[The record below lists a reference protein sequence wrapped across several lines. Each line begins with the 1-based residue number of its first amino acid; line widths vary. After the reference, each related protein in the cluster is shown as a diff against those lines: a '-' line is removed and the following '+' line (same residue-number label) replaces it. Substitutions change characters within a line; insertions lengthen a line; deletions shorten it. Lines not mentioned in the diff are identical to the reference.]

1 MMIYEYDKNNLKQSL
16 TIEDI
21 RMLVADLYGEP
32 ILFGE
37 ETLHCKTICHHSHDE
52 LSDASHKLYYYDNT
66 KLFHCYSGCEEA
78 TFDIF
83 ELVRKVK
90 SQESNT
96 EWPLPKAIEFV
107 AEYFGVSGNE
117 IVDEDTLEDW
127 DLFNSLDKL
136 KDAGATRIYDSLKTY
151 DGSFMKH
158 LPHVHITTWEN
169 DGISKDAMDTFGIC
183 YEPKNQVILIPHYDL
198 NGAVIGIRQRTLIQ
212 EDAEKFGKYRP
223 FKLGKTM
230 FNHPLGLALYGLYQN
245 KENIQRA
252 KRAIILESEKSVL
265 QYETMYG
272 RENNIAVACCG
283 SSVSLRQI
291 WMLIACRAEE
301 IIIGLDHDFEDV
313 NSKEAKRIIKNLKN
327 IYKKFGQYVTIS
339 MIWDKNNLTGLK
351 ASPTDEGKEIFVKLY
366 KSRIN
371 LYGLDI

>member
-1 MMIYEYDKNNLKQSL
+1 MITYEFNKDEIKNSL
-16 TIEDI
+16 DLNDMIDI
-21 RMLVADLYGEP
+21 LTYLGAEP
-32 ILFGE
+32 ENNFGGDV
-37 ETLHCKTICHHSHDE
+37 LHCKTVCHCGN
-52 LSDASHKLYYYDNT
+52 SHKLYYYDNT
-66 KLFHCYSGCEEA
+66 KLFRCYTDCGEV
-78 TFDIF
+78 FDIF

-117 IVDEDTLEDW
+117 IVDEDILEDW

-252 KRAIILESEKSVL
+252 KKAIIFESEKSVL

-291 WMLIACRAEE
+291 WMLIACGAEE

-351 ASPTDEGKEIFVKLY
+351 ASPTDEGKETFVKLY